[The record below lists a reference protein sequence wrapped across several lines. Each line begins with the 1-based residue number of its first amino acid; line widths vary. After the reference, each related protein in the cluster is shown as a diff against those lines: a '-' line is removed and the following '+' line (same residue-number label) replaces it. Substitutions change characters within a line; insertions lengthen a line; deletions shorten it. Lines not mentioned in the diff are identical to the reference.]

1 MFDIGF
7 LELLLVAVV
16 GLLVLGPQRLPQAA
30 RTLGLYIGRIKRSVA
45 GIQQEVNQQ
54 LQLEEMRQRLAEHEQ
69 RVKAGLVEAEQEIVK
84 EAPVSDDLPST
95 PDSIHHQPSE
105 PAASTAEP
113 EPRISSDHTS
123 STVTK
128 DTPQ

>member
-69 RVKAGLVEAEQEIVK
+69 RVKAGLVQAEQEMVQETAAS
-84 EAPVSDDLPST
+84 EALPST
-95 PDSIHHQPSE
+95 PDSIHHQPPEAPATTE
-105 PAASTAEP
+105 PASDVASTP
-113 EPRISSDHTS
+113 TQPN
-123 STVTK
+123 VTK